1 MNQAGR
7 NFLAFLEIMK
17 QAKEIADEKLASMTV
32 EQKQAIF
39 DKYYK
44 KAMEKNNEAERSK

>member
-1 MNQAGR
+1 MNKEER

-17 QAKEIADEKLASMTV
+17 RAKGIADEKLASITV

-44 KAMEKNNEAERSK
+44 KAAEKLRNEQAQ

>member
-1 MNQAGR
+1 MNRAER

-17 QAKEIADEKLASMTV
+17 TAKEIADEKLASMTV
-32 EQKQAIF
+32 EQKQAIM

-44 KAMEKNNEAERSK
+44 KVMEKQGKK